1 VTKDRPRKKA
11 IRSRMAVS
19 GEPYSVAARNLGSA
33 TPPGVG
39 AVGEIIACARTTLA
53 EPSARIAHRSDFEV
67 TRTEPRASPGPVG
80 RLVMLA
86 GKALWERV
94 SGGADVRHAA
104 AEGFLEPASRR
115 YMLDFGWY
123 AEIGADGVTFS
134 GRSGRSLQGLRPS
147 SRHEGDV
154 LWLLKLLAGTTAAR
168 LEDTETLRGTPCRKY
183 ALHVDVARAAAA
195 DGRAELPLPSG
206 LNSPQPPV
214 LALTVWTDGQHIR
227 QVRFVDR
234 LPKNL
239 QPGQPA
245 STSKVL
251 TLEIW
256 DFGVPVREL
265 DWSRLPNFRTP
276 PLPDDQ
282 PPDPREQSSRQR

>member
-11 IRSRMAVS
+11 IRARMAVS
-19 GEPYSVAARNLGSA
+19 GEPYSVAARN
-33 TPPGVG
+33 VG
-39 AVGEIIACARTTLA
+39 AAARPEVAAVAEIIACTRTTWA
-53 EPSARIAHRSDFEV
+53 EPSARIAHRSHFEV

-80 RLVMLA
+80 RLVVLA

-104 AEGFLEPASRR
+104 AEGFLEPAARR

-123 AEIGADGVTFS
+123 AEIGADGVTFG

-147 SRHEGDV
+147 SKHEGDV
-154 LWLLKLLAGTTAAR
+154 LWLLELLAGTTDAR
-168 LEDTETLRGTPCRKY
+168 LEETETLRGTPCRKH

-195 DGRAELPLPSG
+195 GGRTELPPPSG
-206 LNSPQPPV
+206 LNSTQPPV
-214 LALTVWTDGQHIR
+214 LELTVWIDGRHIR

-234 LPKNL
+234 LPKDR
-239 QPGQPA
+239 QPGHPV
-245 STSKVL
+245 SGGKVL

-256 DFGVPVREL
+256 DFGVAVQKL
-265 DWSRLPNFRTP
+265 DWSRLPTFRSP
-276 PLPDDQ
+276 PPSPAQ
-282 PPDPREQSSRQR
+282 PPDPPEQSPRQR